1 MDNNYTVLTALLTA
15 VAAIIAPVISNIVS
29 CIKEYRVKKMEIVY
43 TQKLKLITEF
53 TNSYEHVSRESNH
66 KLAAKA
72 QGAAS
77 ALAAICKNKETRDK
91 LIELSDYLEISQS
104 RSVNTSDLF
113 NECIK
118 LIAKEM
124 SESHLSN

>member
-1 MDNNYTVLTALLTA
+1 MDNNYTVLAALLTA

-53 TNSYEHVSRESNH
+53 TNSYENVSRDSNH

-72 QGAAS
+72 QGTAS